1 MSSDVNFMLS
11 DAKNRRK
18 SEYEEPPEMA
28 LRMNFS
34 FRTAEEIKN
43 HFRRNKMK
51 KILKAVASTLMT
63 GISAFVISGMT
74 GSTCVFLLHQPEL
87 PEQLDQLRK

>member
-1 MSSDVNFMLS
+1 
-11 DAKNRRK
+11 
-18 SEYEEPPEMA
+18 
-28 LRMNFS
+28 
-34 FRTAEEIKN
+34 
-43 HFRRNKMK
+43 MK

-87 PEQLDQLRK
+87 PEQLDQLRYLLVLLCNVNYSFFAV

>member
-11 DAKNRRK
+11 DAKTTF
-18 SEYEEPPEMA
+18 SEKKHGIVKLYHVFLE
-28 LRMNFS
+28 
-34 FRTAEEIKN
+34 
-43 HFRRNKMK
+43 RRNKMK
-51 KILKAVASTLMT
+51 KILKTVASTLMT

>member
-1 MSSDVNFMLS
+1 
-11 DAKNRRK
+11 
-18 SEYEEPPEMA
+18 
-28 LRMNFS
+28 
-34 FRTAEEIKN
+34 
-43 HFRRNKMK
+43 MK
-51 KILKAVASTLMT
+51 KILKAFASTLMT

>member
-11 DAKNRRK
+11 DAKTTF
-18 SEYEEPPEMA
+18 SEKTWYSKAVPCFFFE
-28 LRMNFS
+28 
-34 FRTAEEIKN
+34 
-43 HFRRNKMK
+43 RRNKMK